1 MKSWQPWPLIGSC
14 PDPLD
19 ETSTNLKN
27 QPTTKIIF
35 LFNSRWGFVLETELS
50 GKYTLPFEF
59 SLYIFLYISSC
70 CEDQFT
76 AVFLLGKCSL
86 IQLTPPT
93 SGRISSLSGLMMW
106 ILKSEF
112 SSAYFKETLFVYV
125 NLRVLFQ
132 NKHARIAENGKNLIS
147 AQPRISAHYQ
157 GPKI

>member
-59 SLYIFLYISSC
+59 SLYIFFYNSSC

-93 SGRISSLSGLMMW
+93 SGRMSSLSGLMTW
-106 ILKSEF
+106 FLKSEF

-125 NLRVLFQ
+125 HLHVLFQ
-132 NKHARIAENGKNLIS
+132 NKHARIAENGKAPSLE
-147 AQPRISAHYQ
+147 
-157 GPKI
+157 